1 MASMLSWALL
11 CTVATASATTSA
23 RTWRPSTAGFAFPE
37 DEWSEVLAQHL
48 GGKDFGVALAGGGTR
63 GLALGHGIL
72 RSLRET
78 GLLGKAKYLSVTSG
92 SVWLGIPFY
101 YQSLDSLDDYL
112 GSTLQP
118 TQMLPEEVVKK
129 TGTAVS
135 RITYLSEYPK
145 GYQAGDSNKTV
156 GTLLG
161 SEANSTSKTV
171 ESGSIFGCPEDEGWC
186 ACMVSRFQPGS
197 GHQLWS
203 LFVAYIFLHPFDLA
217 GRDSTHCHESQL
229 ERMRAKF
236 GNSKTIYT
244 AKDVSRKLPFLL
256 PQSAILAPYTGL
268 QADDPLKF
276 FPLEQ
281 TPLYTGTVPAYP
293 KNQSGMPHDIG
304 DVLVESFAW
313 DSKMVSPWN
322 ATNED
327 LMLDLSRG
335 FFNAGDLAE
344 WGGIATSYVADFQ
357 IREWADKIPRCLIA
371 EGEKL
376 LPQAKLWSPME
387 VDEKSVPVTY
397 EQAVGDAGVYDDLG
411 HIPLLRR
418 RISKMAIITSEA
430 IHLDLCEMTYVL
442 AAFGQPG
449 CLTPPNAAGASNPKM
464 KAGSLTVFEPSEF
477 PAFWSQVQSAVKAN
491 ESAVIRGRYSVVDNE
506 VLGIKGGW
514 KADIVW
520 VIILPSKTFRESIPP
535 QTSKLL
541 PTYFPNDLASEM
553 KTRFEMS
560 VASQYASW
568 LMQRSVAKEIS
579 EMLGDVKE
587 VII

>member
-1 MASMLSWALL
+1 M
-11 CTVATASATTSA
+11 
-23 RTWRPSTAGFAFPE
+23 
-37 DEWSEVLAQHL
+37 
-48 GGKDFGVALAGGGTR
+48 
-63 GLALGHGIL
+63 
-72 RSLRET
+72 
-78 GLLGKAKYLSVTSG
+78 
-92 SVWLGIPFY
+92 
-101 YQSLDSLDDYL
+101 
-112 GSTLQP
+112 
-118 TQMLPEEVVKK
+118 
-129 TGTAVS
+129 S

-256 PQSAILAPYTGL
+256 SQSAILAPYTGL

-293 KNQSGMPHDIG
+293 KNQSGMPHNIG

-327 LMLDLSRG
+327 LMYLALDQMGRVSDPR
-335 FFNAGDLAE
+335 NIGD
-344 WGGIATSYVADFQ
+344 
-357 IREWADKIPRCLIA
+357 
-371 EGEKL
+371 
-376 LPQAKLWSPME
+376 
-387 VDEKSVPVTY
+387 
-397 EQAVGDAGVYDDLG
+397 
-411 HIPLLRR
+411 
-418 RISKMAIITSEA
+418 
-430 IHLDLCEMTYVL
+430 
-442 AAFGQPG
+442 
-449 CLTPPNAAGASNPKM
+449 
-464 KAGSLTVFEPSEF
+464 
-477 PAFWSQVQSAVKAN
+477 
-491 ESAVIRGRYSVVDNE
+491 
-506 VLGIKGGW
+506 
-514 KADIVW
+514 
-520 VIILPSKTFRESIPP
+520 
-535 QTSKLL
+535 
-541 PTYFPNDLASEM
+541 
-553 KTRFEMS
+553 
-560 VASQYASW
+560 
-568 LMQRSVAKEIS
+568 
-579 EMLGDVKE
+579 
-587 VII
+587 